1 MRQHGGCIGSKS
13 ESVILDRLAGLSK
26 VISPEVI
33 EQALSES
40 DRAGQRRCQLSHRTM
55 LWIVLAMGLL
65 THLSLRQVFKYAR
78 RMTRGEKTPARSS
91 LCEGRQRLGV
101 EPVRSVFEQVVRP
114 LATPDTPGAFYKG
127 FRLMAIDGTVQ
138 DVADTPANA
147 AHFGRSRGGRGDSAF
162 PQLRKVS
169 LVEVGTHVELALII
183 GGYHDGE
190 PTLVEKLWDELPT
203 DSLLLE
209 DRGFFSYEHWNA
221 LDTRGVK
228 LLVRIKSNMVLKP
241 IRRLA
246 DGSFLAKIY
255 SSSHCRSQDRDGIVV
270 RVIEY
275 TLDDPQRVGH
285 GQPHRLMTNLLDA
298 ESYPAMELVI
308 LYHERWEEELVFDE
322 QKTHLDPRRAGK
334 PAHFRSQTP
343 AGVEQEVYALS
354 LGHFTVRALML
365 ESAQAVDLDVDRL
378 SFTGCLRIVQAR
390 LPECES
396 ATPTSLEQWYE
407 CLLWEMAQERIE
419 PRRNRINPRV
429 VKRKMSKF
437 AKKRPQHR
445 GGSPL
450 KKTFAESVVVT

>member
-1 MRQHGGCIGSKS
+1 MRQHGCCIERES
-13 ESVILDRLAGLSK
+13 EIVILDRLVGLSK

-40 DRAGQRRCQLSHRTM
+40 DRAGQRRCRLSHRTM
-55 LWIVLAMGLL
+55 LWVVLAMGLL
-65 THLSLRQVFKYAR
+65 THLPLRQVFKYAR

-101 EPVRSVFEQVVRP
+101 EAVRSVFEQVVRP
-114 LATPDTPGAFYKG
+114 LATPSTPGAFYKE

-138 DVADTPANA
+138 DVPDTPANA
-147 AHFGRSRGGRGDSAF
+147 DRFGRSRGGRGDSAF

-169 LVEVGTHVELALII
+169 LVELGTHVEVALVI

-190 PTLVEKLWDELPT
+190 QTLVEKLWDKLPA

-209 DRGFFSYEHWNA
+209 DRGFFSYEHWKA
-221 LDTRGVK
+221 LDARGAK
-228 LLVRIKSNMVLKP
+228 LLARIKSNMVLKP

-255 SSSHCRSQDRDGIVV
+255 PSPYRRSQDRDGIVV

-275 TLDDPQRVGH
+275 TLDDPQRTGH
-285 GQPHRLMTNLLDA
+285 GEPHRLMTNLLDA
-298 ESYPAMELVI
+298 EPYPALELVI

-334 PAHFRSQTP
+334 SAHFRSQTP
-343 AGVEQEVYALS
+343 VGVEQEVYALS

-365 ESAQAVDLDVDRL
+365 ESAQTVEVDVDRL
-378 SFTGCLRIVQAR
+378 SFTGCLRILQAR

-396 ATPTSLEQWYE
+396 ATPPSLERWYE
-407 CLLWEMAQERIE
+407 CLLEEMAHERIE

-445 GGSPL
+445 GGPPL
-450 KKTFAESVVVT
+450 KKTFAQTVVVT

>member
-1 MRQHGGCIGSKS
+1 MRQHGCCIGSES
-13 ESVILDRLAGLSK
+13 ESVILDRLAGLSQ

-55 LWIVLAMGLL
+55 LWVVLAMGLL
-65 THLSLRQVFKYAR
+65 THLPLRQVFKYAR
-78 RMTRGEKTPARSS
+78 RMTRGEQTPARSS
-91 LCEGRQRLGV
+91 LCEGRQRLGI

-114 LATPDTPGAFYKG
+114 LATPSTPGAFYKG
-127 FRLMAIDGTVQ
+127 FRLMAVDGTVQ
-138 DVADTPANA
+138 DVPDTPANA
-147 AHFGRSRGGRGDSAF
+147 AHFGRSKGGRGDSAF

-169 LVEVGTHVELALII
+169 LVEVGTHVEVALTI
-183 GGYHDGE
+183 GGYTDGE
-190 PTLVEKLWDELPT
+190 QTLAEKLWDQLPT

-209 DRGFFSYEHWNA
+209 DRGFFSYEHWKA
-221 LDTRGVK
+221 LDARGAK

-246 DGSFLAKIY
+246 DGSFLAKVY
-255 SSSHCRSQDRDGIVV
+255 PSSHRRSQDRDGIVV

-275 TLDDPQRVGH
+275 ALDDPQRTGH
-285 GQPHRLMTNLLDA
+285 GQQHRVMTNLLDA
-298 ESYPAMELVI
+298 ELYPAMELVL

-343 AGVEQEVYALS
+343 MGVEQEVYALS

-365 ESAQAVDLDVDRL
+365 ESAQMVELDVDRL
-378 SFTGCLRIVQAR
+378 SFTGCLRILQTR

-396 ATPTSLEQWYE
+396 STPQGLARWYE

-437 AKKRPQHR
+437 AKKRPHHR
-445 GGSPL
+445 GGPPL
-450 KKTFAESVVVT
+450 KKTFAQTVVIA

>member
-1 MRQHGGCIGSKS
+1 MRQHGCCIDSGS
-13 ESVILDRLAGLSK
+13 ESLILDRLAGLCK

-33 EQALSES
+33 EQALSAS

-55 LWIVLAMGLL
+55 LWVVLAMGLL
-65 THLSLRQVFKYAR
+65 THLPLRQVFKYAR
-78 RMTRGEKTPARSS
+78 RMTLGEKTPARSS

-101 EPVRSVFEQVVRP
+101 EAVRSVFEQVVRP
-114 LATPDTPGAFYKG
+114 LAAPSTPGAFYKA

-138 DVADTPANA
+138 DVPDTPANA
-147 AHFGRSRGGRGDSAF
+147 DHFGRSRGGRGDSAF

-169 LVEVGTHVELALII
+169 LVEVGTHVEVALIV
-183 GGYHDGE
+183 GGYNDGE
-190 PTLVEKLWDELPT
+190 QTLVEKLWDKLPT

-209 DRGFFSYEHWNA
+209 DRGFFSYEHWKA

-241 IRRLA
+241 IRRLV
-246 DGSFLAKIY
+246 DGSFLAQIY
-255 SSSHCRSQDRDGIVV
+255 PSSYRRSQDRDGIVV

-275 TLDDPQRVGH
+275 ALDDPQRTGH
-285 GQPHRLMTNLLDA
+285 GEQHRLMTNLLDA
-298 ESYPAMELVI
+298 ELYPAMELVI
-308 LYHERWEEELVFDE
+308 LYHERWEDELVFDE

-343 AGVEQEVYALS
+343 VGVEQEVYALS

-365 ESAQAVDLDVDRL
+365 ESAQTVGLDVDRL
-378 SFTGCLRIVQAR
+378 SFTGCLRILQAR
-390 LPECES
+390 LPECER
-396 ATPTSLEQWYE
+396 ATPQSLERWYE

-419 PRRNRINPRV
+419 ARRNRINPRV

-437 AKKRPQHR
+437 AKKRPEHHGR
-445 GGSPL
+445 PPL
-450 KKTFAESVVVT
+450 MKDFAKTVVIT